1 MKCALVAAA
10 LALGACA
17 PEPTGTVVEIAPQA
31 LPPPPPP
38 VTAQVV
44 VVAPPPAVALRS
56 GDEWIGTYTCAQ
68 GQTDLALH
76 VSRVWGEN
84 VEAVFDFSHAPS
96 GASGAYEMRGT
107 ASPEGDVELLPGPW
121 LRHPSGYVSV
131 GMRGAVRGDSFTG
144 RIENSTCGGFS
155 LRRR

>member
-1 MKCALVAAA
+1 MKRGFVALA

-38 VTAQVV
+38 VTAQV

-96 GASGAYEMRGT
+96 GAAGAYEMRGT
-107 ASPEGDVELLPGPW
+107 VGPEGDVELLPGPW

-131 GMRGAVRGDSFTG
+131 GMRGTVRGDSFTG
-144 RIENSTCGGFS
+144 RIENSTCGGFA